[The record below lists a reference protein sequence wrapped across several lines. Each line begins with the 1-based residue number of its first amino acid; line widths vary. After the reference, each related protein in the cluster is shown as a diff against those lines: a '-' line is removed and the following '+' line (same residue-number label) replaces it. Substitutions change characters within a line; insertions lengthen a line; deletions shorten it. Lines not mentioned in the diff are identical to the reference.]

1 LQKGRLSYICLG
13 LTKNILNMK
22 KILLSIGVV
31 LSAAA
36 ANAQVDTLT
45 EFFTGTPTIYG
56 VSAAAGGGYLSGNNG
71 YGDLTKMQLFDGT
84 YGVNGGGSITSL
96 LLWAPVKSDVGTG
109 GSFRAV
115 IWANNAGT
123 PGAELGSVT
132 IPLSQVD
139 TTAAG
144 LNVAEAAVGYNVAA
158 NFASAIAIPA
168 NGEFWAGVVLPTT
181 AGDTLALVTN
191 TDGDFADATT
201 HTGEFW
207 SDNTFHTFGDAQN
220 WGSLIA
226 IAAFPVVNFQVGL
239 TENEIVASV
248 YPNPASDVLNINL
261 KANAT
266 SVSIIS
272 MDGKVVSTQNVT
284 SNTVAVDL
292 STVLAGAY
300 IYEIV
305 AENGVV
311 IRNTFVKK

>member
-1 LQKGRLSYICLG
+1 LTKGRLSYICDG
-13 LTKNILNMK
+13 LTKNLLTMK

-45 EFFTGTPTIYG
+45 EFFTGTPTIYTT
-56 VSAAAGGGYLSGNNG
+56 AAADSYLAGNNE
-71 YGDLTKMQLFDGT
+71 YGDLSKMQLFDGT
-84 YGVNGGGSITSL
+84 HGVNGGGSITSL
-96 LLWAPVKSDVGTG
+96 LLWAPVKLDAGTG
-109 GSFRAV
+109 GTFRAV

-123 PGAELGSVT
+123 PGAELGSAT
-132 IPLSQVD
+132 ITLASVD
-139 TTAAG
+139 TTAAATM
-144 LNVAEAAVGYNVAA
+144 VAEGAVGYNIAA

-181 AGDTLALVTN
+181 AGDLLALVTN
-191 TDGDFADATT
+191 TDGDFADGIT

-207 SDNTFHTFGDAQN
+207 SDNTFHTFGAADN
-220 WGSLIA
+220 WGVLCA
-226 IAAFPVVNFQVGL
+226 IAAYPVVNFQAAL
-239 TENEIVASV
+239 SENELIASV

-292 STVLAGAY
+292 SNVLAGAY

-305 AENGVV
+305 AENGTV

>member
-1 LQKGRLSYICLG
+1 
-13 LTKNILNMK
+13 MK

-31 LSAAA
+31 LSAA

-45 EFFTGTPTIYG
+45 EFFTGTPTVYG
-56 VSAAAGGGYLSGNNG
+56 VSSAGGGGYLSGNNG

-84 YGVNGGGSITSL
+84 HGVNGGGSITSL
-96 LLWAPVKSDVGTG
+96 LLWAPVKSDAGTG
-109 GSFRAV
+109 GTFRAV
-115 IWANNAGT
+115 IWANNAGA
-123 PGAELGSVT
+123 PGAELGSAT
-132 IPLSQVD
+132 ISLSSVD
-139 TTAAG
+139 TTSAG
-144 LNVAEAAVGYNVAA
+144 IMVAEAAVGYNVAA
-158 NFASAIAIPA
+158 NFTSAIAIPA

-207 SDNTFHTFGDAQN
+207 SDNTFHTFGDANN
-220 WGSLIA
+220 WGVLIA
-226 IAAFPVVNFQVGL
+226 IAAFPVVNFQAAL
-239 TENEIVASV
+239 SENELIASV

-272 MDGKVVSTQNVT
+272 MDGKVVSTQNVS

-292 STVLAGAY
+292 SNVLAGAY

-305 AENGVV
+305 AENGTV

>member
-1 LQKGRLSYICLG
+1 
-13 LTKNILNMK
+13 
-22 KILLSIGVV
+22 
-31 LSAAA
+31 
-36 ANAQVDTLT
+36 
-45 EFFTGTPTIYG
+45 
-56 VSAAAGGGYLSGNNG
+56 
-71 YGDLTKMQLFDGT
+71 LFDGT
-84 YGVNGGGSITSL
+84 HGVNGGGSITSL
-96 LLWAPVKSDVGTG
+96 LLWAPAKSDAGTG

-115 IWANNAGT
+115 IWANNAGE

-144 LNVAEAAVGYNVAA
+144 TMVAEAAVGYNVVAT
-158 NFASAIAIPA
+158 FSSSIAIPA

-181 AGDTLALVTN
+181 AGDSLGLVTN
-191 TDGDFADATT
+191 TDGDFADAVT

-207 SDNTFHTFGDAQN
+207 SDGAFYTFGDPNN
-220 WGSLIA
+220 WGLLIA
-226 IAAFPVVNFQVGL
+226 IAAYPVVNFQVGL
-239 TENEIVASV
+239 TENEIVSSV
-248 YPNPASDVLNINL
+248 YPNPASEVLNINL

-292 STVLAGAY
+292 SNVLAGAY

-305 AENGVV
+305 AENGTV

>member
-1 LQKGRLSYICLG
+1 
-13 LTKNILNMK
+13 MK
-22 KILLSIGVV
+22 KILLSISVV

-56 VSAAAGGGYLSGNNG
+56 VAASGGGGYLAGNNG

-84 YGVNGGGSITSL
+84 HGVNGGGSITGL
-96 LLWAPVKSDVGTG
+96 LLWAPVKSDAGTG

-123 PGAELGSVT
+123 PGAELGSAT
-132 IPLSQVD
+132 ISLSSVD

-144 LNVAEAAVGYNVAA
+144 TMVAEAAVGYNVAA
-158 NFASAIAIPA
+158 NFTSAIAIPA

-181 AGDTLALVTN
+181 AGDTIALVTN
-191 TDGDFADATT
+191 TDGDFADAVT

-207 SDNTFHTFGDAQN
+207 SDNTFHTFGDANN
-220 WGSLIA
+220 WGTLIA
-226 IAAFPVVNFQVGL
+226 IAAFPVVNFQAAL
-239 TENEIVASV
+239 SENELIASV
-248 YPNPASDVLNINL
+248 YPNPASDVLNIKL

-272 MDGKVVSTQNVT
+272 MDGKVVSTQNVS

-292 STVLAGAY
+292 SNVLAGAY

-305 AENGVV
+305 AENGTV

>member
-1 LQKGRLSYICLG
+1 MSYICLG
-13 LTKNILNMK
+13 LTKNLLTMK
-22 KILLSIGVV
+22 KILLSISVV

-56 VSAAAGGGYLSGNNG
+56 VAASGGGGYLAGNNG

-84 YGVNGGGSITSL
+84 HGVNGGGSITGL
-96 LLWAPVKSDVGTG
+96 LLWAPVKSDAGTG

-123 PGAELGSVT
+123 PGAELGSAT
-132 IPLSQVD
+132 ISLSSVD

-144 LNVAEAAVGYNVAA
+144 TMVAEAAVGYNVAA
-158 NFASAIAIPA
+158 NFTSAIAIPA

-181 AGDTLALVTN
+181 AGDTIALVTN
-191 TDGDFADATT
+191 TDGDFADAVT

-207 SDNTFHTFGDAQN
+207 SDNTFHTFGDANN
-220 WGSLIA
+220 WGTLIA
-226 IAAFPVVNFQVGL
+226 IAAFPVVNFQAAL
-239 TENEIVASV
+239 SENELIASV
-248 YPNPASDVLNINL
+248 YPNPASDVLNIKL

-272 MDGKVVSTQNVT
+272 MDGKVVSTQNVS

-292 STVLAGAY
+292 SNVLAGAY

-305 AENGVV
+305 AENGTV

>member
-1 LQKGRLSYICLG
+1 MSYICLG
-13 LTKNILNMK
+13 LTKNLLTMK

-45 EFFTGTPTIYG
+45 EFFTGTPTIYTT
-56 VSAAAGGGYLSGNNG
+56 AAADSYLAGNNE

-84 YGVNGGGSITSL
+84 HGVNGGGSITGL
-96 LLWAPVKSDVGTG
+96 LLWAPIKLDAGTG
-109 GSFRAV
+109 GTFRAV

-123 PGAELGSVT
+123 PGAELGSAT
-132 IPLSQVD
+132 ITLSSVD
-139 TTAAG
+139 TLAT
-144 LNVAEAAVGYNVAA
+144 NTMVAEGAVGYNVAA
-158 NFASAIAIPA
+158 TFTSPIAIPA
-168 NGEFWAGVVLPTT
+168 NGEFWAGVELPTT
-181 AGDTLALVTN
+181 AGDLIALVTN
-191 TDGDFADATT
+191 TDGDFADAIT
-201 HTGEFW
+201 HTGEYW
-207 SDNTFHTFGDAQN
+207 SDNTFHTFGDAAN
-220 WGSLIA
+220 WGVLCA

-248 YPNPASDVLNINL
+248 YPNPASDVLNIKL

-272 MDGKVVSTQNVT
+272 MDGKVVSTQNVS

-292 STVLAGAY
+292 SNVLAGAY

-305 AENGVV
+305 AENGTV

>member
-1 LQKGRLSYICLG
+1 
-13 LTKNILNMK
+13 MK

-56 VSAAAGGGYLSGNNG
+56 AQGGGYVAGNNS
-71 YGDLTKMQLFDGT
+71 YDDRAKMQLFDGT
-84 YGVNGGGSITSL
+84 HGVNGGGSITSL
-96 LLWAPVKSDVGTG
+96 LLWAPAKSDAGTG
-109 GSFRAV
+109 GTFRAV
-115 IWANNAGT
+115 IWANNAGE

-144 LNVAEAAVGYNVAA
+144 TMVAEAAVGYNVVAT
-158 NFASAIAIPA
+158 FSSSIAIPA

-181 AGDTLALVTN
+181 AGDSLGLVTN
-191 TDGDFADATT
+191 TDGDFADAVT

-207 SDNTFHTFGDAQN
+207 SDGY
-220 WGSLIA
+220 
-226 IAAFPVVNFQVGL
+226 PVVNFQVGL
-239 TENEIVASV
+239 TENEIVSSV
-248 YPNPASDVLNINL
+248 YPNPASEVLNINL

-292 STVLAGAY
+292 SNVLAGAY

-305 AENGVV
+305 AENGTV

>member
-1 LQKGRLSYICLG
+1 
-13 LTKNILNMK
+13 MK

-45 EFFTGTPTIYG
+45 EFFTGTPTVYG
-56 VSAAAGGGYLSGNNG
+56 AQGGGFVAGNNS
-71 YGDLTKMQLFDGT
+71 YGDLAKMQLFDGT
-84 YGVNGGGSITSL
+84 HGVNGGGSITSL
-96 LLWAPVKSDVGTG
+96 LLWAPQKSDAGTG
-109 GSFRAV
+109 GTFRAV
-115 IWANNAGT
+115 IWANNAGE

-132 IPLSQVD
+132 IPLSSVD
-139 TTAAG
+139 TTVAG
-144 LNVAEAAVGYNVAA
+144 TMVAEAAVGYNVVAT
-158 NFASAIAIPA
+158 FPSSIAIPA

-181 AGDTLALVTN
+181 AGDSLGLVTN
-191 TDGDFADATT
+191 TDGDFADAVT

-207 SDNTFHTFGDAQN
+207 SDGVFYTFGDPNN
-220 WGSLIA
+220 WGLLIA
-226 IAAFPVVNFQVGL
+226 IAAYPVVNFQVGL
-239 TENEIVASV
+239 TESEIVASV

-292 STVLAGAY
+292 SNVLAGAY

-305 AENGVV
+305 AENGTV